1 MPEHT
6 AAGPDTPEISEG
18 EVERLLRQRFRWR
31 MTVLVLACVVLAVS
45 GGLLVPALEQTQFR
59 SARATERLAPRGP
72 VESGGT
78 ASYTAQL
85 AGPSDKVRI
94 ELGVRPAESP
104 VTCEPRTVDLVVR
117 GQGVDGGA
125 WRRTYPGAA
134 AGGFAAEVRV
144 SERTRTVS
152 WDITP
157 LTGAQQDSCR
167 YETGLFGVSSARDS
181 DTGMI
186 LLAAG
191 VLGVGGSVLS
201 ALVYRKRRLFRRILW
216 LDPLVDTQQARARER
231 AAEQGIEDALR
242 RGRGR
247 PLPPESRPPDGDG
260 EDTEPVSGPGDP
272 DGTTGP
278 GRRPRPAGEP
288 DTLVL
293 ADLWTVTHAR
303 LDKYHGIAQTQA
315 RHAFR
320 NAQIAMGIGFGML
333 VAFTVLALI
342 ADNTATSIVAGVLGA
357 SSAALAGFI
366 GRTFVRSQESTVE
379 TLRAYFTQPLEFSR
393 YLAAERLVDGADL
406 TREQHAEILGAIAQA
421 IVAQPGAAP
430 QDPQQPQNP
439 GSGR

>member
-1 MPEHT
+1 MPDPP
-6 AAGPDTPEISEG
+6 AAGTETPDPSEDEIA
-18 EVERLLRQRFRWR
+18 RFLRQRFRWR
-31 MTVLVLACVVLAVS
+31 MTALVLLCVVLAVS
-45 GGLLVPALEQTQFR
+45 GGLLVPALEQTKFR
-59 SARATERLAPRGP
+59 LARATERLVPRGP

-117 GQGVDGGA
+117 GQGVDGGT
-125 WRRTYPGAA
+125 WRGTYPGPA

-144 SERTRTVS
+144 SERARTIS

-157 LTGAQQDSCR
+157 LAGEQGDSCR
-167 YETGLFGVSSARDS
+167 YETAVFGVSSARDS
-181 DTGMI
+181 DTGTI
-186 LLAAG
+186 LLAVG
-191 VLGVGGSVLS
+191 VLGVGVLVLA
-201 ALVYRKRRLFRRILW
+201 ALVYRKRHLLRRPPW
-216 LDPLVDTQQARARER
+216 LAPLVEVQQARARER

-247 PLPPESRPPDGDG
+247 PAEPWPPDLDDE
-260 EDTEPVSGPGDP
+260 EDTEPVSGAGGADRPARRR
-272 DGTTGP
+272 
-278 GRRPRPAGEP
+278 RRPAPAGEP
-288 DTLVL
+288 DALVL

-320 NAQIAMGIGFGML
+320 NAQVAMGIGFGML
-333 VAFTVLALI
+333 VGFTVLALI

-406 TREQHAEILGAIAQA
+406 TREQRAEILGAIAQA

-430 QDPQQPQNP
+430 QDPQQQNP
-439 GSGR
+439 GNGR